1 MSEKMALNNLREKF
15 TKFLAPF
22 VNKLGFINPNYVSW
36 FSLFIAGISAWC
48 FATATADSEGAKKLI
63 LATLLFAF
71 AAFCDA
77 LDGQI
82 ARVHNKASSYGDFL
96 DHTIDRIVDFGVIVA
111 IGVNT
116 AWLTSPHLG
125 YAAGLA
131 TLMGSYMGTQ
141 AQSVGLGRNYG
152 GFGRADRMAI
162 TFFGCLAAIWQAFN
176 GVEDYGQI
184 PLFNVEINALSIVLL
199 ISFIGGIY
207 TFFSR
212 FTTARNELVAMI
224 SAPQGGEDSNE
235 EN

>member
-1 MSEKMALNNLREKF
+1 MNMALNSLREEF
-15 TKFLAPF
+15 TKFVAPL
-22 VNKLGFINPNYVSW
+22 VNKLGFVNPNYISW

-48 FATATADSEGAKKLI
+48 FATATADAEGARKLI
-63 LATLLFAF
+63 IATLLFAF

-96 DHTIDRIVDFGVIVA
+96 DHTIDRIVDFGIIVA
-111 IGVNT
+111 IGINT
-116 AWLTSPHLG
+116 AWLTTPHLG
-125 YAAGLA
+125 YMAGLA

-141 AQSVGLGRNYG
+141 SQSVGLGRNYG

-162 TFFGCLAAIWQAFN
+162 TFFGCIAAIWQACA

-199 ISFIGGIY
+199 ISLLGGIY
-207 TFFSR
+207 SFFTR
-212 FTTARNELVAMI
+212 FITARKELVAMI
-224 SAPQGGEDSNE
+224 SAPQGGDDNDD

>member
-1 MSEKMALNNLREKF
+1 MNMALNNFRDNFSALIEP
-15 TKFLAPF
+15 L
-22 VNKLGFINPNYVSW
+22 VNKLGFLNPNHISW

-48 FATATADSEGAKKLI
+48 FATATADAEGAKKLI

-82 ARVHNKASSYGDFL
+82 ARVHNKVSSYGDFL
-96 DHTIDRIVDFGVIVA
+96 DHTIDRIVDFGIIVA

-141 AQSVGLGRNYG
+141 SQSVGLGRNYG
-152 GFGRADRMAI
+152 GFGRADRMTI

-199 ISFIGGIY
+199 VSLLGGIY
-207 TFFSR
+207 SFFSR
-212 FTTARNELVAMI
+212 FITARKELVAMI
-224 SAPQGGEDSNE
+224 SAPRGGDN
-235 EN
+235 NDDTN